1 MRVLRKT
8 QLETN
13 YFQIGDQICFHF
25 DGKNYDRDTL
35 FLATV
40 QKITDNGVLFM
51 FDESVNRLPMN
62 DTDSNK
68 GGFDKTLLA
77 QWLNSD
83 FINSFPTEIKSQV
96 TDISIPSYGQIF
108 GHDKYYYEV
117 FEPDDDEQ
125 FHLMSLRKNRIA
137 DYRNDYSL
145 YWLKN
150 KTRNSYSESYFGITS
165 GRGASYC
172 LSASVS
178 LGVRP
183 VFLMKG

>member
-13 YFQIGDQICFHF
+13 YFQIGDQISLCLDGINF
-25 DGKNYDRDTL
+25 DCSKTYY
-35 FLATV
+35 ATA
-40 QKITDNGVLFM
+40 QKITDDGTLFM
-51 FDESVNRLPMN
+51 FDDSVAKMPMN

-117 FEPDDDEQ
+117 FETDDDEQ
-125 FHLMSLRKNRIA
+125 FHLMSFRKNRIA
-137 DYRNDYSL
+137 DYKNDYDQ

-150 KTRNSYSESYFGITS
+150 KTRNSYSEAYFGITS

-183 VFLMKG
+183 VFLLKG